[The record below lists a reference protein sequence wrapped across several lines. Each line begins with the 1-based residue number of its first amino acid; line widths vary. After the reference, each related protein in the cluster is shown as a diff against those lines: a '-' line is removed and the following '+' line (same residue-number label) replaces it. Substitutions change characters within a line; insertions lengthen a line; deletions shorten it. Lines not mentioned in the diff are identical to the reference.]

1 MWCELLSEALATLW
15 TSSVTSDPDLWL
27 KWDPLRPETQ
37 TALKLHHGADNV
49 VPIRHPITSS
59 CPCVKIRETSCWFN
73 TCPCCCQGPALLNKA
88 VWSRCMLGVLSSSET
103 GARWE
108 LSEAALL
115 SLSHVTL
122 GEWKERI
129 QQLQDV
135 SAVLW
140 DNMAIHTLA
149 EFR

>member
-1 MWCELLSEALATLW
+1 
-15 TSSVTSDPDLWL
+15 
-27 KWDPLRPETQ
+27 
-37 TALKLHHGADNV
+37 
-49 VPIRHPITSS
+49 
-59 CPCVKIRETSCWFN
+59 
-73 TCPCCCQGPALLNKA
+73 
-88 VWSRCMLGVLSSSET
+88 MLGVLFSSDP
-103 GARWE
+103 GGGWDP
-108 LSEAALL
+108 SEAALL

-140 DNMAIHTLA
+140 DNMAVPALA

>member
-1 MWCELLSEALATLW
+1 
-15 TSSVTSDPDLWL
+15 
-27 KWDPLRPETQ
+27 
-37 TALKLHHGADNV
+37 
-49 VPIRHPITSS
+49 
-59 CPCVKIRETSCWFN
+59 
-73 TCPCCCQGPALLNKA
+73 
-88 VWSRCMLGVLSSSET
+88 MLGVLMSSET
-103 GARWE
+103 RDRWE
-108 LSEAALL
+108 PSAAVLL

-140 DNMAIHTLA
+140 DNMAIPALA

>member
-1 MWCELLSEALATLW
+1 
-15 TSSVTSDPDLWL
+15 
-27 KWDPLRPETQ
+27 
-37 TALKLHHGADNV
+37 
-49 VPIRHPITSS
+49 
-59 CPCVKIRETSCWFN
+59 
-73 TCPCCCQGPALLNKA
+73 
-88 VWSRCMLGVLSSSET
+88 MLGVLSSSDAE
-103 GARWE
+103 GRWE
-108 LSEAALL
+108 PSGEALL

-140 DNMAIHTLA
+140 DNMAFPSLA

>member
-1 MWCELLSEALATLW
+1 
-15 TSSVTSDPDLWL
+15 
-27 KWDPLRPETQ
+27 
-37 TALKLHHGADNV
+37 
-49 VPIRHPITSS
+49 
-59 CPCVKIRETSCWFN
+59 
-73 TCPCCCQGPALLNKA
+73 
-88 VWSRCMLGVLSSSET
+88 MLGMLSSGET
-103 GARWE
+103 GGRWE
-108 LSEAALL
+108 PSGVALL

-140 DNMAIHTLA
+140 DNMAIPTLA